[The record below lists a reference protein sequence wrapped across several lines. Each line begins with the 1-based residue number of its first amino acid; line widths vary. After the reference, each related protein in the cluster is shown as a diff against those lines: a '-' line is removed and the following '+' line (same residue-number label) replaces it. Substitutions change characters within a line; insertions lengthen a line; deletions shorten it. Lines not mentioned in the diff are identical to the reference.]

1 MGKSRWDLEMA
12 ALKTERVAN
21 FKAKGIT
28 NGNGMNEGNDEWE
41 WKIEDDEGTSDDD
54 DEDEDGFEDD
64 IPTTEERKKL

>member
-28 NGNGMNEGNDEWE
+28 NGNGMNEGNDE
-41 WKIEDDEGTSDDD
+41 
-54 DEDEDGFEDD
+54 
-64 IPTTEERKKL
+64 